1 MAADTLPIGESN
13 PAPEGECVL
22 DSADEKVLAA
32 VRVETLSTLRDAI
45 GDARD
50 VAYLDVPNQ
59 RNVGDL
65 MLELGTLAYL
75 QQLGV
80 RIRYMSD
87 SRGYDAAAL
96 RRAMPSGVV
105 LIHAGGNFGDLWYSH
120 QLLRERIATEL
131 PDYRIVSLPQSV
143 QYRDPEKA
151 RRSNELLGAHPDFTA
166 LVRDRYSLDRARE
179 WLPDVRLAYCPDV
192 ALGYTPT
199 VASAPEVG
207 APTLVLA
214 REDLEAAS
222 GLASVSRDW
231 LPGHGVLVTDWI
243 TDAGAGAAEFR
254 LLRRV
259 LSGAEFL
266 AKVRRRIDWVPPFPQ
281 PIVQRALP
289 ALARNRLT
297 IGERLFAAAPLAVVD
312 RLHAHIMATLLGVP
326 HIILDND
333 HRKVGGVY
341 DAVTHR
347 FSSGRYVHSL
357 DEARAA
363 ALEILES

>member
-1 MAADTLPIGESN
+1 
-13 PAPEGECVL
+13 VL
-22 DSADEKVLAA
+22 DPADENVLAA
-32 VRVETLSTLRDAI
+32 VRAETLSTLRDAI
-45 GDARD
+45 GDAHE

-75 QQLGV
+75 RSLGV
-80 RIRYMSD
+80 RIRYMAD

-143 QYRDPEKA
+143 QYRDPVKA
-151 RRSNELLGAHPDFTA
+151 HRSNAILGAHPDFTA
-166 LVRDRYSLDRARE
+166 LVRDRYSLERARE
-179 WLPDVRLAYCPDV
+179 CLPDVKLAFCPDV
-192 ALGYTPT
+192 ALGYTPA
-199 VASAPEVG
+199 VESSPQAG

-222 GLASVSRDW
+222 GLAAVTPNW
-231 LPGHGVLVTDWI
+231 LPGHEILVTDWI

-254 LLRRV
+254 FLRRV
-259 LSGAEFL
+259 LAGAEIV
-266 AKVRRRIDWVPPFPQ
+266 AKARRRIPWVPSFPQ
-281 PIVQRALP
+281 SIAQRALP

-297 IGERLFAAAPLAVVD
+297 IGERLFAAAPLAIVD
-312 RLHAHIMATLLGVP
+312 RLHAHVMATLLGVP

-347 FSSGRYVHSL
+347 FSSGRYVNSL

-363 ALEILES
+363 ALEILEG